1 MDCSTPGIPVLH
13 YLLEFTQT
21 HVHWISDAFQ
31 PSHPLSPPSP
41 PALNVF
47 LASGSFPMS
56 RPFASGG
63 QKIGAS
69 ASASVLP
76 VYIQFWFPLGLTGLI
91 FFAVQ
96 GTLKSLLHHH
106 NSNASILQ
114 CSVFFMVQLLHPYM
128 TTRKTITLTVHTFV
142 GIAVSLLL
150 NTLSSFVI
158 TFLPKSKCF
167 LISWL
172 QSPSTVILEPKSL
185 SLFPFQ

>member
-1 MDCSTPGIPVLH
+1 MSTKLVMPSNHLILCC
-13 YLLEFTQT
+13 
-21 HVHWISDAFQ
+21 IS
-31 PSHPLSPPSP
+31 LSPAFS
-41 PALNVF
+41 LSQHQGLFSVSWIF
-47 LASGSFPMS
+47 SSGSQS
-56 RPFASGG
+56 
-63 QKIGAS
+63 IG

-76 VYIQFWFPLGLTGLI
+76 MNIQFWFPLGLTGLI

-128 TTRKTITLTVHTFV
+128 TIRKTITLTVHTFV

>member
-1 MDCSTPGIPVLH
+1 MDCSMPGFAVLH
-13 YLLEFTQT
+13 HFLEFAQI
-21 HVHWISDAFQ
+21 HIHWVYVAIPTISSSAVPFSSYLQ
-31 PSHPLSPPSP
+31 
-41 PALNVF
+41 
-47 LASGSFPMS
+47 SFPASVPLPMS
-56 RPFASGG
+56 WLFASGG

-142 GIAVSLLL
+142 SIAVSLLL